1 MQHLFIN
8 VPKYV
13 NHHMFIYVNILSE
26 LEKNK
31 RSHSI
36 SGKGAATPENQT
48 GCSKGQ
54 CTFQSRNKAV
64 AYALVSDLLHTKLYT
79 MGIREHSSRIRPSY
93 VYFKVAIVNV
103 WQQIDSGSGL
113 SMTCKFT

>member
-31 RSHSI
+31 RKRHSHPRKSDWLFQRSVNLSVKEQSCGI
-36 SGKGAATPENQT
+36 RT
-48 GCSKGQ
+48 GFRPSAY
-54 CTFQSRNKAV
+54 KAV
-64 AYALVSDLLHTKLYT
+64 YNGDYSTQFQD
-79 MGIREHSSRIRPSY
+79 
-93 VYFKVAIVNV
+93 
-103 WQQIDSGSGL
+103 
-113 SMTCKFT
+113 